1 MCGCGRI
8 VADKVCKIT
17 VLLENSSKVV
27 NLPLKVVLRDDDPSD
42 LVVET
47 SHQNSCTSCWSDA

>member
-47 SHQNSCTSCWSDA
+47 SHQNSCTSC